1 MRLARV
7 FDQMDTGFSRRDM
20 PFADRVE
27 AGEELAGYLRRYAG
41 RSDVIVLG
49 LPRGGV
55 PVAAVVAG
63 ALDAPL
69 DVFTVRKLGVPGY
82 HEVAMGAIAS
92 GGARV
97 LNHQLIA
104 ELGLRE
110 ADLNAVVAKE
120 ERELARRERV
130 YRHGRPP
137 LRVANRVVILVDDG
151 LATGSTMR
159 AAVQAIRAL
168 APARVVVAVPVAS
181 AEACELL
188 KHFADD
194 VICARVPRRF
204 YSVGRW
210 YVDFS
215 ETSDAEVSRLVQSAE
230 TVGGGDASHGS
241 AYR

>member
-1 MRLARV
+1 
-7 FDQMDTGFSRRDM
+7 MDTSFRPQV

-27 AGEELAGYLRRYAG
+27 AGQELAGRLRRYAG

-69 DVFTVRKLGVPGY
+69 DVFTVRKLGVPG
-82 HEVAMGAIAS
+82 HRELAMGAIAS

-104 ELGLRE
+104 EIGVTD
-110 ADLNAVVAKE
+110 AQVSAVVAE
-120 ERELARRERV
+120 EEQELARRERAF
-130 YRHGRPP
+130 RHGRLP
-137 LRVANRVVILVDDG
+137 LVVADRVVILVDDG

-168 APARVVVAVPVAS
+168 GPAQVVVAVPVAS
-181 AEACELL
+181 TEACEQL
-188 KHFADD
+188 KHLADD

-204 YSVGRW
+204 RAVGQW

-215 ETSDAEVSRLVQSAE
+215 ETSDAEVSRLLQPVAVLNGRPE
-230 TVGGGDASHGS
+230 
-241 AYR
+241 

>member
-1 MRLARV
+1 
-7 FDQMDTGFSRRDM
+7 MDTGFSRQDM

-82 HEVAMGAIAS
+82 PEVAMGAIAS

-104 ELGLRE
+104 ELGLPE
-110 ADLNAVVAKE
+110 ADLNAVVANE

-181 AEACELL
+181 AEACEQL
-188 KHFADD
+188 KQFAND

-204 YSVGRW
+204 YAVGRW

-230 TVGGGDASHGS
+230 AVGGGVRHGS
-241 AYR
+241 PRR

>member
-1 MRLARV
+1 
-7 FDQMDTGFSRRDM
+7 MDTGLSRLDM

-69 DVFTVRKLGVPGY
+69 DVFTVRKLGVPGQ
-82 HEVAMGAIAS
+82 HELAMGAIAT

-104 ELGLRE
+104 ELGLRQ
-110 ADLNAVVAKE
+110 ADLDAVIAKE

-130 YRHGRPP
+130 YRHRRPP

-181 AEACELL
+181 AEAREQLQR
-188 KHFADD
+188 FADD
-194 VICARVPRRF
+194 VVCARVPRRF
-204 YSVGRW
+204 YAVGRW
-210 YVDFS
+210 YADFS

-230 TVGGGDASHGS
+230 AAEGGDARHGS
-241 AYR
+241 PPR

>member
-1 MRLARV
+1 
-7 FDQMDTGFSRRDM
+7 MDTSLSRQEM

-27 AGEELAGYLRRYAG
+27 AGEELAGHLRRYAG
-41 RSDVIVLG
+41 RADVIVLG

-69 DVFTVRKLGVPGY
+69 DVFTVRKLGVPGH
-82 HEVAMGAIAS
+82 HELAMGAIAS
-92 GGARV
+92 GGARI
-97 LNHQLIA
+97 LHHQLIA
-104 ELGLRE
+104 ELGVRGAE
-110 ADLNAVVAKE
+110 LNDVIAKE

-159 AAVQAIRAL
+159 AAVRAIRAL
-168 APARVVVAVPVAS
+168 GPARVVVAVPVAS
-181 AEACELL
+181 AEACEQL
-188 KHFADD
+188 KQHADD

-204 YSVGRW
+204 YAVGRW

-215 ETSDAEVSRLVQSAE
+215 ETSDAEVSRLLQSTE
-230 TVGGGDASHGS
+230 VVGSDARHGS
-241 AYR
+241 PRR